1 MMTAMVSRQGRQFQ
15 RYNNS
20 GRRRVVGCIPYKFNL
35 NKSSSEGVDKRVE
48 VLVISSQKGY
58 GMMFPKGGWEKDEN
72 IEQAALREAW
82 EEAGV
87 QGDIE
92 SELGKW
98 SYKSKSQ
105 DIMHEGVMFPLN
117 VTEEL
122 VRWPEMN
129 VRKRQW
135 VSVEEVKKGCP
146 HSWMIDALDRLI
158 ARLRHQ
164 SMLTDN
170 IFN

>member
-1 MMTAMVSRQGRQFQ
+1 MHIADLCSL
-15 RYNNS
+15 
-20 GRRRVVGCIPYKFNL
+20 C
-35 NKSSSEGVDKRVE
+35 
-48 VLVISSQKGY
+48 VLQ
-58 GMMFPKGGWEKDEN
+58 
-72 IEQAALREAW
+72 
-82 EEAGV
+82 
-87 QGDIE
+87 